1 MTASGLKHTLVIWA
15 IAIASVLIA
24 WFVFKIVLHVVAALI
39 TGIVVLSLALYV
51 YFKFF
56 RKTRAS

>member
-1 MTASGLKHTLVIWA
+1 MTALELKHTLTIWG
-15 IAIASVLIA
+15 IAIAAVVIA
-24 WFVFKIVLHVVAALI
+24 WFVFKLVLHVVAALV
-39 TGIVVLSLALYV
+39 TGIVVLGLALYV